1 MTRFTPRRFPRALAT
16 LAVLLGAVGLTLGLT
31 GAASAS
37 PLHGEFFTLHFPAAT
52 GTASGPV
59 HGAFADNETSGTSGV
74 WTFTAPAG
82 RVQVDHTAV
91 GTPTIN
97 PRTCSGFLFENGKW
111 EMYGLTGADRHAFGF
126 GRFQLV
132 EYVQLGRDHHRYQ
145 RSQCDPRDVI
155 TDNVFVTGQG
165 LAANH

>member
-1 MTRFTPRRFPRALAT
+1 MTRFFPRRFHRALLTVA
-16 LAVLLGAVGLTLGLT
+16 ALLGAGVLGLSLT

-37 PLHGEFFTLHFPAAT
+37 PLHGEFFNLSFPAAT
-52 GTASGPV
+52 GTAYGPV
-59 HGAFADNETSGTSGV
+59 HGVFTDNEISPTSGI

-91 GTPTIN
+91 GQPTIN
-97 PRTCSGFLFENGKW
+97 PRTCSGFLFENGQW
-111 EMYGLTGADRHAFGF
+111 QMYGLTGADRHAFGF

-132 EYVQLGRDHHRYQ
+132 EFVQLGRDHQ
-145 RSQCDPRDVI
+145 RWQRDRCDPRDVI
-155 TDNVFVTGQG
+155 TENVYVAGQG